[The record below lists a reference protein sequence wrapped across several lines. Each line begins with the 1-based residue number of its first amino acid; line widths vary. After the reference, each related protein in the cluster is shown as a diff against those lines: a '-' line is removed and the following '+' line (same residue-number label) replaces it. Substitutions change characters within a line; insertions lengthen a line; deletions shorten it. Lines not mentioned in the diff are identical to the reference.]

1 MPLCSGR
8 WYKYYSKN
16 CQTQSVINDCA
27 VACECASLDTGAP
40 GLDLGSWPAKTP
52 FTLLSII
59 MFCRPASS
67 LRLRPILRVLKHV
80 ERLHG
85 FKFLLDTQTTSGQ
98 AVRRSGVSSTHFPST
113 NAARHIF
120 MVAGD
125 PVPHPTR
132 TNPDPHLPEF
142 PSTCLPKCPPK
153 CVSRSS
159 TESQAHRTAGT
170 PQLTAQRTE
179 VTKSDGRSIAS
190 ALYSPTG
197 G

>member
-1 MPLCSGR
+1 
-8 WYKYYSKN
+8 
-16 CQTQSVINDCA
+16 
-27 VACECASLDTGAP
+27 
-40 GLDLGSWPAKTP
+40 
-52 FTLLSII
+52 

-98 AVRRSGVSSTHFPST
+98 AARRSGVSSTRFPST

-179 VTKSDGRSIAS
+179 VSKSDGRSIAS